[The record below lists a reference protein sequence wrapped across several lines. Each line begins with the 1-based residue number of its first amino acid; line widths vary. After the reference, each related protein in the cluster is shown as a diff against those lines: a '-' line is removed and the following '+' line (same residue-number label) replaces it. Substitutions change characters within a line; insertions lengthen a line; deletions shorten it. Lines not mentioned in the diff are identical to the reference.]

1 MSTNPTLPFDAP
13 PPGRRA
19 ARRVVTVSELTGRI
33 RTLLESAHASV
44 WVEGEIANCRRW
56 RTTGHLYFTLRDES
70 AQIRAMMF
78 RSAARY
84 LRFAPED
91 GLRVV
96 ARGRV
101 TVYEPKGEY
110 QVVCEH
116 LQPKGLGAL
125 QLAFD
130 QLKRKLEQE
139 GLFAQERKRP
149 LPVLP
154 RQIGVVTSL
163 DGAAVRDILQVL
175 GRRHRTAH
183 VVLRPVRVQGDGA
196 ADQIARGIRRLA
208 REDGVDVVIVG
219 RGGGSLEDLW
229 AFNEE
234 PVARAIA
241 AAEVPVISAVGHE
254 IDVTISDMVADVRAA
269 TPSAA
274 AEMVVAGRR
283 DLVERIDRL
292 GERLRTA
299 ARYAAARRR
308 TRLLDLDRRPGLAG
322 WPARLAMRAR
332 HVAGLTHAV
341 AQAARTRLKAG
352 ERRLAALQL
361 RLEACEPGRRLE
373 AARTRLVAAG
383 GRLDA
388 ALTRRRDAARTR
400 LVAAEGRLDT
410 ASSRRRERA
419 QGRLTELSGR
429 LDVLSPLGV
438 LGRGYAICWQG
449 DRRAIVRDAAA
460 VSVGDDL
467 VIGLHRG
474 RLGCTVTG
482 TQPVAG
488 PRVAPR
494 PEGAG
499 EPPRRPPDE
508 A

>member
-1 MSTNPTLPFDAP
+1 MSTSPTLPFDAP
-13 PPGRRA
+13 TPGRRPG
-19 ARRVVTVSELTGRI
+19 RRVVTVSELTGRI
-33 RTLLESAHASV
+33 RTVLESAHASV

-56 RTTGHLYFTLRDES
+56 KTGHLYFTLRDEN
-70 AQIRAMMF
+70 AQIRGVMF

-110 QVVCEH
+110 QIVCEH
-116 LQPKGLGAL
+116 LQPQGLGAL

-130 QLKRKLEQE
+130 QLKRKLETE

-149 LPVLP
+149 LPMLP
-154 RQIGVVTSL
+154 RQIGVVTSP
-163 DGAAVRDILQVL
+163 DGAAIRDILQVL

-183 VVLRPVRVQGDGA
+183 VVLRPVRVQGEGA
-196 ADQIARGIRRLA
+196 ADEIARGIRRLA
-208 REDGVDVVIVG
+208 REDGVDVIVVG

-229 AFNEE
+229 AFNQE
-234 PVARAIA
+234 PVARAVA

-308 TRLLDLDRRPGLAG
+308 TRVLDLDRRPGVAG
-322 WPARLAMRAR
+322 WPARLAMRGR
-332 HVAGLTHAV
+332 HVAGLTHAL
-341 AQAARTRLKAG
+341 AQAARARLKAG

-373 AARTRLVAAG
+373 SARTRLVAAG
-383 GRLDA
+383 SRLDA
-388 ALTRRRDAARTR
+388 AFARRRDAARTR
-400 LVAAEGRLDT
+400 LVAAEDRLDAAFT
-410 ASSRRRERA
+410 RRRERA
-419 QGRLTELSGR
+419 RGRLTELSGR

-449 DRRAIVRDAAA
+449 DRTTIVRDAAA
-460 VSVGDDL
+460 VSVGDAL
-467 VIGLHRG
+467 VVGLHRG
-474 RLGCTVTG
+474 RLDCTVTG
-482 TQPVAG
+482 AQPAAETRAG
-488 PRVAPR
+488 P
-494 PEGAG
+494 GA
-499 EPPRRPPDE
+499 EPDQEPGP
-508 A
+508 